1 MTTNFPD
8 SNLKTPLFRSTS
20 IDTRT
25 IAEVEDLYRREQ
37 RELLRN
43 FWSQGFDLSREEVLD
58 ALLSEKIKDMSILG
72 REVYER
78 LLIESILEN
87 RKEQNWYGS
96 SGKFLY
102 ALTDVLR
109 LGASQELRDFYVNG
123 SVRDRRGGQL
133 EYGLYTES
141 RVEEFSYG
149 KQSPAAES
157 IYGEL
162 IKDIL
167 KNFKAPQELAANLA
181 THLGDAD
188 IFHAISFF
196 QSLNRHLSS
205 HAIPPLQQRPIACAL
220 SSSVLLLAKSL
231 VPKLVSASE
240 SSTYIA
246 FGNGDLTISNDEL
259 LDMHFRATFVCAM
272 AYCLFSLTQG
282 NAHCFCALTDS
293 LNALKRTGDL
303 RSSVDR
309 LARDVQD
316 YFSPL
321 LAQCSVP
328 SSEVERI
335 VRRELQAFSASLAP
349 IINSIHS
356 GIRQHEGKLLVLRN
370 LASPNTTWESLR
382 AREWR
387 AVETMMLDPN
397 PELDPRHIGPRG
409 VDWAWE
415 EVKTRPSSL

>member
-1 MTTNFPD
+1 
-8 SNLKTPLFRSTS
+8 
-20 IDTRT
+20 
-25 IAEVEDLYRREQ
+25 
-37 RELLRN
+37 
-43 FWSQGFDLSREEVLD
+43 
-58 ALLSEKIKDMSILG
+58 
-72 REVYER
+72 
-78 LLIESILEN
+78 LE
-87 RKEQNWYGS
+87 
-96 SGKFLY
+96 LY
-102 ALTDVLR
+102 A
-109 LGASQELRDFYVNG
+109 
-123 SVRDRRGGQL
+123 
-133 EYGLYTES
+133 ES

-162 IKDIL
+162 IQDLL
-167 KNFKAPQELAANLA
+167 KNFKAPHELAKNLA

-231 VPKLVSASE
+231 VPKLVSASK
-240 SSTYIA
+240 SSTNIA
-246 FGNGDLTISNDEL
+246 LGHRNLTISNDEL

-293 LNALKRTGDL
+293 LNALNRTGDL
-303 RSSVDR
+303 LSPVYRV
-309 LARDVQD
+309 ARDVQD

-349 IINSIHS
+349 IIDSIHS
-356 GIRQHEGKLLVLRN
+356 GIRQHEGKLRLLRN
-370 LASPNTTWESLR
+370 LAFPSRTWEALR
-382 AREWR
+382 AWEWR

-397 PELDPRHIGPRG
+397 PELDPRHIGPLG
-409 VDWAWE
+409 VDFAWD
-415 EVKTRPSSL
+415 EVKTRPVE